1 MMGGK
6 TFAEKVLGSQA
17 GAIVFRRPE
26 LVLSHDN
33 TASIEKIF
41 RKMKGEQPFDPSR
54 LVIVLDHNAPPTNAK
69 LANDYQQIRQFVKS
83 TGVSRF
89 HDAGDGICHQLMGCH
104 ARPGMIVVGSD
115 SHTCTAGAL
124 NAFAAGIDRTETAG
138 IWKTGETWFRVPD
151 SLKVTLTGSLP
162 PGVFA
167 KDIALYLI
175 GRITA
180 EGADYLSVEFHGDGV
195 ATLTIDDR
203 MTIANLAS
211 EMGAKNCVF
220 PPDEVLKAFLESGT
234 TSPATGFHG
243 EDKAVSAEASE
254 VSEHGSKNSI
264 PEIASEHDAISGSG
278 NSPFGIWAD
287 PDARYVKEITLDLGS
302 LFPVVSAPHQVD
314 NVKAVDEVAGTPI
327 QQALIGT
334 CTNGRLSDLQVAAGI
349 LRGKKIAPGVQL
361 QVIPASREIYLET
374 IRSGIA
380 EIFLQAGASILTP
393 SCGPCLGTGQG
404 IPADGTTVISTAN
417 RNFIGRMGNKNASI
431 YLASP
436 ATVTLSAIEGKITSP
451 ATPQSHHF
459 SYGKGTVKT
468 VTIAPG
474 DNRRQEGVWNYADAD
489 NFNTDQMFAG
499 NLTYEINSSEPEKIL
514 PHLFS
519 GFDPAFADAV
529 NKGDIVIAG
538 ENFGCGSSRE
548 HPAVGLAY
556 AGVQAVIAKSVNRIF
571 FRSAINQGLT
581 LLVLPEAVKAYRP
594 GDKVIVSLRE
604 GVVTIAGQE
613 FRFDPLPAKLM
624 EILEKGGL
632 VKALNDQEIP

>member
-1 MMGGK
+1 MSGK
-6 TFAEKVLGSQA
+6 TFAEKVLGAPA
-17 GAIVFRRPE
+17 GAIVFRKPD

-41 RKMKGEQPFDPSR
+41 RKMKGERPFDPSR

-89 HDAGDGICHQLMGCH
+89 HDTGDGICHQLMGCH

-115 SHTCTAGAL
+115 SHTCTAGAF

-151 SLKVTLTGSLP
+151 SLKVSLNGKLP
-162 PGVFA
+162 SGVYA

-175 GRITA
+175 GMINA
-180 EGADYLSVEFHGDGV
+180 EGADYLSVEIHGDGV
-195 ATLTIDDR
+195 KTLTIDDR

-220 PPDEVLKAFLESGT
+220 PPDEVLRKFFRRSTTNKAESNLHAESLPVVENHGDSV
-234 TSPATGFHG
+234 TSRTSL
-243 EDKAVSAEASE
+243 DEAS
-254 VSEHGSKNSI
+254 
-264 PEIASEHDAISGSG
+264 SGSG
-278 NSPFGIWAD
+278 ESPFGIWAD
-287 PDARYVKEITLDLGS
+287 RDARYMKEITLDLAS
-302 LFPVVSAPHQVD
+302 LYPVVSAPHQVD

-334 CTNGRLSDLQVAAGI
+334 CTNGRLSDLHIAAS
-349 LRGKKIAPGVQL
+349 LLKDKKVAPGVQL
-361 QVIPASREIYLET
+361 LVIPASKEIYLEA
-374 IRSGIA
+374 IRTGIA

-417 RNFIGRMGNKNASI
+417 RNFPGRMGNKNAAVF
-431 YLASP
+431 LASP
-436 ATVTLSAIEGKITSP
+436 ATVALSALEGKITSP
-451 ATPQSHHF
+451 TTPQAHHF
-459 SYGKGTVKT
+459 PYGKGAAKT
-468 VTIAPG
+468 VAVDAS
-474 DNRRQEGVWNYADAD
+474 DNRRHNGVWNYADAD
-489 NFNTDQMFAG
+489 NLNTDQMFAG
-499 NLTYEINSSEPEKIL
+499 NLTYEINSSEPDKIM
-514 PHLFS
+514 PHLFR
-519 GFDPAFADAV
+519 GFDPRFAETV
-529 NKGDIVIAG
+529 KNGDIVIAG

-548 HPAVGLAY
+548 HPAVGLAH

-594 GDKVIVSLRE
+594 GDKVTVSLRE

-624 EILEKGGL
+624 EILEMGGL